1 MKKLIEIITKWT
13 IIGIALI
20 FMNSCTDKGKPT
32 KEDDNSKHIYR
43 VEVLKVKT
51 GSSNNQFTYSGTVIP
66 KQTTPMSFLLPGTVV
81 SVKVEEG
88 DKVKKGQVLAQ
99 INNTSY
105 QNTYQATQ
113 ASLFQAEDAY
123 NRLKTVHD
131 KGSLPEIKWEE
142 VKSKLKQA
150 QAADQIAFQNLSNT
164 TLKAPVNGI
173 IGMRKL
179 EIGETTTPGL
189 TILNIVTISEV
200 YVKVSVPENEINKII
215 KGQTASINIP
225 AIGSQVFS
233 GKVEKIGVL
242 ANAISKTYDVKIQV
256 INQQKNIR
264 PGMACDV
271 ILNID
276 LNETRL
282 TIPYKSVLK
291 SDDGKNYVYKVDP
304 NSKTVEKE
312 TVELGSFVN
321 NEIEII
327 SGISQGDLIVTEGQH
342 KLFDKARV
350 TF

>member
-1 MKKLIEIITKWT
+1 MKKLIKIITKWS
-13 IIGIALI
+13 IIVIALI
-20 FMNSCTDKGKPT
+20 FVSSCNDKGKSN
-32 KEDDNSKHIYR
+32 KEDYNSKHIYR
-43 VEVLKVKT
+43 IEVLKVKT
-51 GSSNNQFTYSGTVIP
+51 GSSNNQFTYSGIVIP
-66 KQTTPMSFLLPGTVV
+66 KQTTPMSFLLPGTIV
-81 SVKVEEG
+81 SVNVEEG
-88 DKVKKGQVLAQ
+88 DKVKKGQVLAR

-131 KGSLPEIKWEE
+131 KGSLPEIKWED

-150 QAADQIAFQNLSNT
+150 KAADQIAFQNLSNT

-189 TILNIVTISEV
+189 TVLNIVTISEV
-200 YVKVSVPENEINKII
+200 YIRVSVPENEINKII
-215 KGQTASINIP
+215 KGQTATINIP
-225 AIGSQVFS
+225 AIGSHVYS
-233 GKVEKIGVL
+233 GNVEKIGVL
-242 ANAISKTYDVKIQV
+242 ANTISKTYDVKIRV
-256 INQQKNIR
+256 LNKQKNIR

-276 LNETRL
+276 LNEATL

-291 SDDGKNYVYKVDP
+291 SDDGKNYVYKADP
-304 NSKTVEKE
+304 KSKTVHKE
-312 TVELGSFVN
+312 IVELGSFIN

-327 SGISQGDLIVTEGQH
+327 SGISIGDLIVTEGQH
-342 KLFDKARV
+342 KLFDKAEI